1 MVVTKSPFKHV
12 LLTASPGWG
21 HLRPLLS
28 IASKIVH
35 ERADIIITFTMTG
48 DFEHKLR
55 VEIDRYF
62 KDDEETLKHNI
73 RSEIRKVSGRVVPVL
88 AWNTTA
94 LNSSLHFFGPESFG
108 GLGNVSMKAEI
119 LAKET
124 GRPVDDIIREL
135 FNPEA
140 GEVIELPGMPPM
152 YDYEFNPHHENSIET
167 VGTTESYNRFFEE
180 SDGIIALG
188 NAAFD
193 PEACAAYRRWFAPR
207 PAYIIGPLLP
217 EEPSIDDRLSE
228 SQKELTA
235 SSNGVEIK
243 LFLDTVWETYRDR
256 SLLYAR

>member
-140 GEVIELPGMPPM
+140 GEVIELPGMPP
-152 YDYEFNPHHENSIET
+152 I
-167 VGTTESYNRFFEE
+167 FFEE